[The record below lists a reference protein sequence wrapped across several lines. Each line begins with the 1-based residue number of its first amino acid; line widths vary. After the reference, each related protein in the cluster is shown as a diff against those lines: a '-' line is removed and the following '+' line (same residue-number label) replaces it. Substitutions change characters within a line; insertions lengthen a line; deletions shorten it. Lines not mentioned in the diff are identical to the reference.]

1 MRRSVRRLLASLL
14 VLPLTVAGCTVG
26 PSDRPPL
33 AVYGAPTTRSPATT
47 TLPPTSA
54 PTGPGGPGRAVEPIE
69 WTDCFGD
76 VPDTGPGGAS
86 FVVEC
91 ASVEVPLRYE
101 SDPTSTFQLEVARA
115 APSGQDPAAP
125 VLVVVSGSPGQNG
138 RTRVAA
144 VAESLPESIR
154 KQYAVVTLDVRGTG
168 ESQPARC
175 IDARLTQ
182 TLIDLPPDPS
192 EGDAADRL
200 VEIARAL
207 TFTCTDEVGPAL
219 SYLDTTASADDLDNL
234 RAALGT
240 PTLTFLGSGAGAT
253 LGAVY
258 ADRYPA
264 RVGRM
269 VLDGPSDPM
278 ASPSEVATARGPLL
292 NAALDAFGGACPD
305 FPGGCPLGDD
315 PVSAVSDLLTSLDEL
330 PRTSSQG
337 LLVDAG
343 TVLLALADGLGD
355 VPGWPE
361 LATALGAATRQDV
374 QPLADLIVEQ
384 NHLDSDDN
392 LFNGRIVYGCND
404 AAQRLPPAEA
414 ATAAGALPDD
424 DIFGRYLLG
433 TVSLCSSWP
442 APEHPLG
449 RVSAAGA
456 APMLV
461 LGSVQDPTLPYDG
474 VEALAGQ
481 LDPAVLVSW
490 QSGQHGAYPASSCVG
505 DIVDGY
511 LLDGSMPNNGILCP
525 P

>member
-1 MRRSVRRLLASLL
+1 MS
-14 VLPLTVAGCTVG
+14 
-26 PSDRPPL
+26 
-33 AVYGAPTTRSPATT
+33 
-47 TLPPTSA
+47 
-54 PTGPGGPGRAVEPIE
+54 VEPIE

-101 SDPTSTFQLEVARA
+101 SDPDLDLPARGRTGS
-115 APSGQDPAAP
+115 PSGQDPAAP

-192 EGDAADRL
+192 VGDAADRL

-253 LGAVY
+253 LGAIY

-292 NAALDAFGGACPD
+292 NAALEAFGGACPD

-315 PVSAVSDLLTSLDEL
+315 PVGAVSDLLTSLDEL

-337 LLVDAG
+337 LSDAG
-343 TVLLALADGLGD
+343 TVLLVLADGLGD

-392 LFNGRIVYGCND
+392 LFNGRD
-404 AAQRLPPAEA
+404 DTAQR
-414 ATAAGALPDD
+414 
-424 DIFGRYLLG
+424 R
-433 TVSLCSSWP
+433 
-442 APEHPLG
+442 
-449 RVSAAGA
+449 RA
-456 APMLV
+456 APTTGRSRHRGRCPSRRRHLRPVPARHRVAVLV
-461 LGSVQDPTLPYDG
+461 LARARASTGPGECGRRRTDARPRVGPESDVALRRRR
-474 VEALAGQ
+474 EALAGQ
-481 LDPAVLVSW
+481 LDPAVL
-490 QSGQHGAYPASSCVG
+490 GQLAVRPARCLPG
-505 DIVDGY
+505 Q
-511 LLDGSMPNNGILCP
+511 LLCRRHRRRLSAGRIMPNTGILARRSP
-525 P
+525 PDALASRARRPP